1 MPKFP
6 EPPAFAVLQQ
16 VKPDIKILRCGVILW
31 RVYLRG
37 GTHPTLWS
45 VFRRFGP
52 TNGRFDQ
59 QLPDADG
66 NPCLQDRAILYA
78 ALQGPTC
85 LAEVFQESRVIDR
98 RARDPW
104 LAAFRLQHELQL
116 LDLTG
121 TWPTRAG
128 ASMAINTGS
137 RFRAQRWS
145 RVIYDAYP
153 CLHGLYY
160 PSSMH
165 ANQAAIALYERASDT
180 GAMPAQPLF
189 HRSLSDPSLLTAL
202 RNVATDLGY
211 LVI

>member
-6 EPPAFAVLQQ
+6 EPPAVAVLQQ
-16 VKPDIKILRCGVILW
+16 VKPAIKVLRTGTVLW
-31 RVYLRG
+31 RVYFRG

-45 VFRRFGP
+45 VFRQFGP

-85 LAEVFQESRVIDR
+85 FAEVFQDSRVIDR

-104 LAAFRLQHELQL
+104 LVAFRLQHTLQL

-153 CLHGLYY
+153 ALHGLYY
-160 PSSMH
+160 LSSMH
-165 ANQAAIALYERASDT
+165 TNQPAIALYERAKDT
-180 GAMPAQPLF
+180 GALPARPLF
-189 HRSLSDPSLLTAL
+189 HRSLSDPSLLTVL
-202 RNVATDLGY
+202 RNVAVDLGY
-211 LVI
+211 LLV

>member
-6 EPPAFAVLQQ
+6 EPPAVAVLQQ
-16 VKPDIKILRCGVILW
+16 VKPDIKVLRVVTVVW
-31 RVYLRG
+31 RVYFRG
-37 GTHPTLWS
+37 GTHPTLWW
-45 VFRRFGP
+45 VFRQFGP
-52 TNGRFDQ
+52 IDGRFDQ
-59 QLPDADG
+59 QLPDANG

-85 LAEVFQESRVIDR
+85 LAEVFQDSRVIDR
-98 RARDPW
+98 RARNPW
-104 LAAFRLQHELQL
+104 LVAFRLRQKLQL

-137 RFRAQRWS
+137 RLRAQRWA

-153 CLHGLYY
+153 TLHGLYY

-165 ANQAAIALYERASDT
+165 ANQPVIALYERAKDT
-180 GAMPAQPLF
+180 GALPARPLF
-189 HRSLSDPSLLTAL
+189 HRSLSDPSLLTVL
-202 RNVATDLGY
+202 RNVAIDLGY
-211 LVI
+211 LLV